1 MKKCF
6 IACIVSI
13 IFLVVLP
20 FQVKGEEKDRN
31 RGLLGESIDQLIN
44 TTEEVVDTVKTN
56 INRTIPSQSILN
68 PVADVEEQSIPIIE
82 HVVSE
87 VMNTTDSTVNNLV
100 NVVEESVENL
110 PEVPVVTSE
119 LKVTAKSVRK
129 VTTEV
134 QKTVKTVVKAVKKVN
149 DIVENVTEKK
159 LDNALS
165 EEINISKPP
174 LTPTPSK
181 QSNSLNL
188 VESEPPF
195 SHIKNPDEASNKTSK
210 GTEAHFENVESQE
223 VERHLE
229 KVTKINPLNS
239 EVAIFNDVVKTNEIK
254 NTPIKLIEAKK
265 MKTATNTTFPLG
277 QNRKVVVTSSAVIT
291 GSSNV
296 TLSGVSFLLGGDIPI
311 VLLTSH
317 QMLKELARK
326 KWYHKNSYAIIQ
338 WIHTPLR
345 KPPQILL
352 FHM

>member
-1 MKKCF
+1 MKNGF
-6 IACIVSI
+6 IACIVST

-20 FQVKGEEKDRN
+20 FQVKGEENDRN
-31 RGLLGESIDQLIN
+31 RGLLGETIDQLIS

-56 INRTIPSQSILN
+56 ISQTIPSQSILN
-68 PVADVEEQSIPIIE
+68 PVTEGKEQSIPIIE

-87 VMNTTDSTVNNLV
+87 VRNTTDSTVNNLV
-100 NVVEESVENL
+100 NAVEESVENL
-110 PEVPVVTSE
+110 PEVPIVSSE
-119 LKVTAKSVRK
+119 LKVTAKRVRK

-134 QKTVKTVVKAVKKVN
+134 QKTVKTGGKAVKKVN

-159 LDNALS
+159 LDKTLS
-165 EEINISKPP
+165 EEINITKPP
-174 LTPTPSK
+174 LTSTPSK
-181 QSNSLNL
+181 QSKNLIL
-188 VESEPPF
+188 VESVPPF

-210 GTEAHFENVESQE
+210 GTENVELQE
-223 VERHLE
+223 VERQLG
-229 KVTKINPLNS
+229 KITNKTSVNS
-239 EVAIFNDVVKTNEIK
+239 EVIISNDVVKTNQIK
-254 NTPIKLIEAKK
+254 NTSKKIIEVKK
-265 MKTATNTTFPLG
+265 MKNAAKTTFPVG

-345 KPPQILL
+345 KPPQALL
-352 FHM
+352 FHL